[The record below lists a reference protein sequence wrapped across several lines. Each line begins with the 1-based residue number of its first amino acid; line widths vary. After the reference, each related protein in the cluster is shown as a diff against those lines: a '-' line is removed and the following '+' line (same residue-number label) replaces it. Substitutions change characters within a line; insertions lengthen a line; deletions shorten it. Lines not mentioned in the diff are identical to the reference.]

1 MGNFKGDARCCYHKY
16 ESVVLACQILD
27 GSIHNGNTLHVEQA
41 VFELK
46 GAYNPNLKPKKKKK
60 PKKGKGQDKLLDWVD
75 RPKKRSKFDRIVI
88 LKQMFNHT
96 EFEKDPGLI
105 NEIKLD
111 LKSECEKFGE
121 VKKVLIFDRNPEGVC
136 SILFKEAEFADKCI
150 EGLNGRYYAG
160 KVISAETFD
169 GTSNYQVQETE
180 EEMEKRLSEWE
191 RFIEADDEEDE
202 GQKNGLVKPA
212 EAAGK
217 PEAAGNKESAG
228 NSVAAGDAGSC
239 RKYRFCWKLGSFR
252 KLRCCRK

>member
-1 MGNFKGDARCCYHKY
+1 MG
-16 ESVVLACQILD
+16 
-27 GSIHNGNTLHVEQA
+27 
-41 VFELK
+41 
-46 GAYNPNLKPKKKKK
+46 
-60 PKKGKGQDKLLDWVD
+60 KGKGQDKLLDWVD
-75 RPKKRSKFDRIVI
+75 RPNKRSKFDRIVI

-191 RFIEADDEEDE
+191 RFIEADEEEDE

-228 NSVAAGDAGSC
+228 NSVAAGDLEAAGNTDSVGNSEAAG
-239 RKYRFCWKLGSFR
+239 KSESIENPEAAGKLDAAVSNGKVESGEAVTEIGNGEMAE
-252 KLRCCRK
+252 